1 MRVTVMVGGQT
12 RARVGTLVNSLQLSS
27 SFDWDEIDC
36 YASIERTYINSQFIE
51 KVAYT
56 LILSTAKSV
65 TVFQF
70 IWKKAQQAYIYMHV
84 QNMITPVWQNVA
96 NGYLVENLTF

>member
-1 MRVTVMVGGQT
+1 MVGGQTLGQT

-70 IWKKAQQAYIYMHV
+70 IWKKAQQAYIYACTEYD
-84 QNMITPVWQNVA
+84 NSRLA
-96 NGYLVENLTF
+96 KCCERLCG